1 MQHRIQQQIQQ
12 CVQRDQ
18 RSQCTDDRHHAACL
32 EEEQPVLAAVFFK
45 MFGLD
50 SAAALVAPH
59 AGVFHDRVTVEH
71 HHQTASE
78 LKSKKHGLYL
88 VWSLSF
94 RAGNHLELPP
104 LCSGNRRGN
113 FILICNSGK
122 SADFPELPLHERG
135 RYGQRHF
142 RSKRLFT
149 EGVAAASSS
158 KCNQPERPF
167 L

>member
-12 CVQRDQ
+12 RVQRDQ
-18 RSQCTDDRHHAACL
+18 RIQCADDRHHAACL

-50 SAAALVAPH
+50 GAAALVAPH

-71 HHQTASE
+71 HHQAAGE

-94 RAGNHLELPP
+94 RAGNDLELPP
-104 LCSGNRRGN
+104 LALWQS
-113 FILICNSGK
+113 
-122 SADFPELPLHERG
+122 
-135 RYGQRHF
+135 QR
-142 RSKRLFT
+142 
-149 EGVAAASSS
+149 
-158 KCNQPERPF
+158 
-167 L
+167 